1 MNLKFPNKLTG
12 VTGSSREKA
21 LAKKRKL
28 VVLVLLL
35 ISIPVISVLGN
46 NYIISSRE
54 KPIKNTT
61 TQFYKY
67 LQGMNIDK
75 PLNEIVSSSIEKDLN
90 SLGKPELIIKLEYI
104 TFNDVDLINKTSAAV
119 SGWIKYEN
127 DPTEKAF
134 GAKLV
139 KEYGN
144 WKIVGYYSLDGS
156 STNE

>member
-1 MNLKFPNKLTG
+1 MNLKFPSKLTG
-12 VTGSSREKA
+12 VTRSSREKV
-21 LAKKRKL
+21 LAKKRKIVIL
-28 VVLVLLL
+28 ILLL
-35 ISIPVISVLGN
+35 VAVPILTVSGN
-46 NYIISSRE
+46 NYLINTRQ
-54 KPIKNTT
+54 KPIKDTT

-67 LQGMNIDK
+67 LQGMDIDK

-90 SLGKPELIIKLEYI
+90 SLGKPEQIIKLEYI
-104 TFNDVDLINKTSAAV
+104 TFNEVSVINKTSAAV
-119 SGWIKYEN
+119 TGWIKYEN